1 MRLFA
6 FIAMSWCV
14 AATAQPP
21 QVFTG
26 VAFGE
31 RGAKQ
36 FRVGVD
42 VVIAPRLG
50 VELEYIREKGPHDH
64 RTEDGGVGCPSSAP
78 CAMPSTGTESS
89 QEFQRKSM
97 GFGVSLIGRQPIS
110 SAVSLLGKAGYSRM
124 WSPEENINR
133 FIAGAGMQFGSPAH
147 GALRIMIEN
156 QQIWMGS
163 VSIVHSF

>member
-1 MRLFA
+1 ML
-6 FIAMSWCV
+6 ITLAMLCSS
-14 AATAQPP
+14 AAAAAEP
-21 QVFTG
+21 QFFTG
-26 VAFGE
+26 AAFGE

-36 FRVGVD
+36 FRAGVD
-42 VVIAPRLG
+42 LAVTSRFG

-78 CAMPSTGTESS
+78 CTMPSPGAESS

-97 GFGVSLIGRQPIS
+97 GFGVSLIGRRPIS

-124 WSPEENINR
+124 WSPEENMNR